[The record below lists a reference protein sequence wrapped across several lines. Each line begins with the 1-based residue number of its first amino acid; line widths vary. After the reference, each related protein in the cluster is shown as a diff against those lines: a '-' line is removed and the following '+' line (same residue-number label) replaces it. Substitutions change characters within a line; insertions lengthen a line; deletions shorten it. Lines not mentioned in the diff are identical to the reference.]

1 MRKLLFDV
9 NPFILIFA
17 IALVLSS
24 ADRTCAARENGSNS
38 GATLYFFTN
47 EGCRPCKQVEPVL
60 RTFAQRGFPI
70 TKVDTSAYP
79 QWVSQF
85 RITSTPT
92 IVLVQGNRVIQR
104 KSGLIDAS
112 MLENWFQ
119 SIGVSAA
126 TNPQTRPSAQP
137 AISQTHQDAFVRDLD
152 ARRNADT
159 FDGDNSTLHK
169 GTRIPGN
176 QIEKLAMDA
185 TVRIRVEDPQ
195 GISYATGTVIHCHNG
210 QWLVMTCGHV
220 FRDSGGKGK
229 ISVEYDF
236 ANGAPQKA
244 PGRLMS
250 YDADSRDVG
259 LIAVTAGV
267 NVDPVPL
274 ANRRESIQPSQTVF
288 SIGCDHGEPP
298 TIRRTKIKR
307 KAAYDT
313 DRITKYDIYGRP
325 VDGRSGGGLFTNDG
339 KLIGVCNAAAVEF
352 DEGIYTALDTIYW
365 QIAKVNLDHLF
376 EPGER
381 SALAAVTGQ
390 PSSKS
395 NGNLGNR
402 PTTNPANQVALANFQ
417 SDVDPRTTPF
427 RRDHRADRGPVER
440 YADSRPMRDS
450 VRGVSWNQDGPNLR
464 SGVQPNDMEVIL
476 IVRSKADPTRTE
488 AITLADPSP
497 QLLKYLE
504 KIGNR
509 QSGESRI
516 EMAQLR
522 QQLGQNTGKTR
533 N

>member
-1 MRKLLFDV
+1 MRKLFVDV

-60 RTFAQRGFPI
+60 SSFAQRGFPI

-92 IVLVQGNRVIQR
+92 LVLVQGNREIR
-104 KSGLIDAS
+104 RHSGLIDS
-112 MLENWFQ
+112 STLQNWFQ
-119 SIGVSAA
+119 SIGVTAA
-126 TNPQTRPSAQP
+126 TNPPARPAPQP
-137 AISQTHQDAFVRDLD
+137 VIPQSQQDAFVRKLD

-159 FDGDNSTLHK
+159 LDGDNSTLHQ

-176 QIEKLAMDA
+176 QIEQLAMDA
-185 TVRIRVEDPQ
+185 TVRIRVEDPE
-195 GISYATGTVIHCHNG
+195 GISYATGTVIHCHDG
-210 QWLVMTCGHV
+210 EWLVMTCGHV
-220 FRDSGGKGK
+220 FRDSGGRGK

-236 ANGAPQKA
+236 ANDAPKKA
-244 PGRLMS
+244 PGRLMG

-274 ANRRESIQPSQTVF
+274 ANRRESIQRGQTVF

-339 KLIGVCNAAAVEF
+339 KLIGVCNAAAVDF

-365 QIAKVNLDHLF
+365 QIAKENLNHLF
-376 EPGER
+376 EPGNR

-390 PSSKS
+390 PSPKP
-395 NGNLGNR
+395 GVTFGNR
-402 PTTNPANQVALANFQ
+402 PTTPPANQFGVANSQ
-417 SDVDPRTTPF
+417 SNEDPRMTPF
-427 RRDHRADRGPVER
+427 RREPADRAPVER
-440 YADSRPMRDS
+440 YANNSPLRDS
-450 VRGVSWNQDGPNLR
+450 LTNVNYNRDSPNLR
-464 SGVQPNDMEVIL
+464 SGTQSNDMEVIL

-504 KIGNR
+504 KVGNR

-516 EMAQLR
+516 DIAQLR
-522 QQLGQNTGKTR
+522 QHLGQNAGKTR